1 MPEWLT
7 YVLMALIAVAAIA
20 CLVAYIVKVVKLP
33 VEERKELIIN
43 FLCGLITTAEKAFE
57 EGGKGAEKLKM
68 VEEAFNKTAPW
79 FLKILLAS
87 AGVGSLQELIE
98 IALKRLKKTWDTD
111 PKDPEEPKEEEEK

>member
-1 MPEWLT
+1 MNYRIQTFVCQQKSNKFFEHFFG
-7 YVLMALIAVAAIA
+7 
-20 CLVAYIVKVVKLP
+20 
-33 VEERKELIIN
+33 KELIIN

-98 IALKRLKKTWDTD
+98 IALKRLKKTWNTD